1 LWRPLVVW
9 VEKFRLDESSG
20 GGPGPSSWVLDFLRR
35 ARLPRRAAVLQRRAY
50 RRARRAARPFERPFR
65 AVGPVILRG
74 PRFAFGHR
82 VARRIGVGLG
92 LGAVALMVLAGQW
105 YILFNV
111 ISAVAA
117 VPEQL
122 KDAATVFR
130 LPRRARWRSLY
141 LPAAFPALVT
151 GWVTA
156 AGGAWNGSIVAE

>member
-1 LWRPLVVW
+1 DFSYLVV
-9 VEKFRLDESSG
+9 FSSRRR
-20 GGPGPSSWVLDFLRR
+20 PTCCLSDWSSDVCTS
-35 ARLPRRAAVLQRRAY
+35 
-50 RRARRAARPFERPFR
+50 
-65 AVGPVILRG
+65 
-74 PRFAFGHR
+74 
-82 VARRIGVGLG
+82 GL
-92 LGAVALMVLAGQW
+92 
-105 YILFNV
+105 ILFNV

-156 AGGAWNGSIVAE
+156 AGGEIGRASCRERVSTCAKVNRGARKLAK